1 MTPRAWL
8 VSQSQRRVTAMSF
21 RPPELV
27 IDPDDP
33 FKKDTLSRKSQVE
46 ALCGVIETDERPLV
60 VAVDGKFGSGKSTF
74 LAMCAAHLRQE
85 ARLQQQEAAVAEFNA
100 WQHSH
105 TKNPLIDLISA
116 LIRQVPQS
124 ERLKRVAAG
133 IGWGVV
139 SAVSQGAINR
149 QNFQQADTESLF
161 KLWHDIEEQRQAFH
175 HELAGVVQEAGGPL
189 VVFLDEL
196 DRCMPQQAL
205 DYLNIVRHLFDVPG
219 VAVVIGVNQDELA
232 HRVRQLYGDRCNAD
246 SYLRRFWDFTMPLRE
261 PSSKQMTTFLNRVF
275 HDASE
280 RLNAAD
286 GNVTDEFWKLL
297 VEQSGMSLRDI
308 QQTVHYFARVLASV
322 PLPDRSGQNPFDA
335 GETYEH
341 LVLTAFA
348 VRVIDRDTYNKLIA
362 GEFDLFQAAA
372 SFRRKLILTGD
383 SRYVGDYLT
392 ALVLCLDLHDFLNVK
407 DEAFVERF
415 VEAGVGDKELGAAIQ
430 EMCKGIRPRLI
441 NATSSLAHLDSLL
454 SLTG

>member
-1 MTPRAWL
+1 
-8 VSQSQRRVTAMSF
+8 MSF
-21 RPPELV
+21 RPPALV
-27 IDPDDP
+27 IDPADP
-33 FKKDTLSRKSQVE
+33 FKEDRLGRGPQVE
-46 ALCGVIETDERPLV
+46 SLCAVIETDERPLV

-85 ARLQQQEAAVAEFNA
+85 ARLWEEDAAVAEFNA

-175 HELAGVVQEAGGPL
+175 DELEGVVQEAGGPL

-205 DYLNIVRHLFDVPG
+205 DYLNIVRHLFDVPE
-219 VAVVIGVNQDELA
+219 VAVVIGVNQEELA
-232 HRVRQLYGDRCNAD
+232 HRVRQLYGERCNAD
-246 SYLRRFWDFTMPLRE
+246 LYLRRFWDFTMPLRE
-261 PSSKQMTTFLNRVF
+261 PTSEQMTPFLNSVF
-275 HDASE
+275 RGAGVSD
-280 RLNAAD
+280 RLSGAD
-286 GNVTDEFWKLL
+286 DSPMGALMKLL
-297 VEQSGMSLRDI
+297 VKQSGMSLRDI
-308 QQTVHYFARVLASV
+308 QQMAHYLASV
-322 PLPDRSGQNPFDA
+322 LANVSVPDRSSRNPFDA
-335 GETYEH
+335 SETFQH

-348 VRVIDRDTYNKLIA
+348 MRVIDRDAYDKLVA
-362 GEFDLFQAAA
+362 QESDLFQAAA
-372 SFRRKLILTGD
+372 SFRKKLHLTNG
-383 SRYVGDYLT
+383 SSPYPGNYLT
-392 ALVLCLDLHDFLNVK
+392 ALVLCLDWREQHNVEG
-407 DEAFVERF
+407 EAFIERF
-415 VEAGVGDKELGAAIQ
+415 MEAGVGDKALGEAIQ
-430 EMCKGIRPRLI
+430 KQRDGIRPRLFQ
-441 NATSSLAHLDSLL
+441 AMPSLEHIDSLL